1 MVIWALIS
9 EGCRETVDLYLT
21 EKQAHADLAD
31 ALRDEPE
38 WSGLLAALESIL
50 RRGMRRAGRGGDYV
64 RMPAEIEA
72 NRAAN
77 EFARQ
82 NYLEDIEALQA
93 DERTRQFVQP
103 LVPVADLVGETVAM
117 IWDYVEP

>member
-38 WSGLLAALESIL
+38 WSGLL
-50 RRGMRRAGRGGDYV
+50 
-64 RMPAEIEA
+64 
-72 NRAAN
+72 
-77 EFARQ
+77 
-82 NYLEDIEALQA
+82 
-93 DERTRQFVQP
+93 
-103 LVPVADLVGETVAM
+103 TVIRLDFGASRKPC
-117 IWDYVEP
+117 VN